1 MVLFLGETSQRERV
15 KTTING
21 TSTYEIDKVY
31 EETVSGS
38 WKVYLDDFAIISF
51 SQESGYRISYLHKDR
66 LGSALTFSDD
76 QGQVVGRRHYD
87 AFGKPRTM
95 GGQQME
101 PGYRPRLA
109 NVMAFGGIENIALTR
124 RGFTDHLHLDELEL
138 IHMNGRVYDYN
149 LGRFMSVDPFV
160 QAPDNSQSLNP
171 YSYLMNNP
179 LAGTDPSGYIGCT
192 ASRIESVCGRLEL
205 NHGGSQ
211 ESLGSPT
218 LAAAG
223 SNGSSTTTSAPPT
236 HSEAVDIN
244 TQEREAIGGPGE
256 VGTSGESAL
265 IAAGQAAADD
275 LGNSSQKASTV
286 AEGCNGIKCRAETY
300 YGYQAALDM
309 TGKCDGCVWFGVA
322 GDMAS
327 LLYKGY
333 DMIPGDFIGNGGW
346 STDSFMN
353 STNAFLF
360 PHNTDNY
367 LSLMRGGSISGLE
380 GLSGKSLDV
389 ALVGFEQ
396 RLVQGQLDKF
406 KSSNPSGYNSMIS
419 GLNSRFRFARQYNI
433 GIPELNKVSHA
444 LNKSF
449 GSKSFDFGNES
460 HRVSLGIA
468 LAKERY

>member
-1 MVLFLGETSQRERV
+1 MVEG
-15 KTTING
+15 NG
-21 TSTYEIDKVY
+21 T
-31 EETVSGS
+31 
-38 WKVYLDDFAIISF
+38 
-51 SQESGYRISYLHKDR
+51 
-66 LGSALTFSDD
+66 LTSLT
-76 QGQVVGRRHYD
+76 QG
-87 AFGKPRTM
+87 APFTP
-95 GGQQME
+95 
-101 PGYRPRLA
+101 
-109 NVMAFGGIENIALTR
+109 
-124 RGFTDHLHLDELEL
+124 RGFTGHEHIDSAKL
-138 IHMNGRVYDYN
+138 IHMNGRGYDYQ
-149 LGRFMSVDPFV
+149 LGRFLSVDPFI
-160 QAPDNSQSLNP
+160 QAPANSQSHNP
-171 YSYLMNNP
+171 YSYIMNNP
-179 LAGTDPSGYIGCT
+179 LAGTDPSGYLW
-192 ASRIESVCGRLEL
+192 CG
-205 NHGGSQ
+205 
-211 ESLGSPT
+211 
-218 LAAAG
+218 AG
-223 SNGSSTTTSAPPT
+223 SLEKAACGNEQKQKRRDAGSVGHRAAETIWINGGPAVTNGARHSPRSAAT
-236 HSEAVDIN
+236 GE
-244 TQEREAIGGPGE
+244 QEREAIGGPGE
-256 VGTSGESAL
+256 GGTSGESTL
-265 IAAGQAAADD
+265 IAAGQAVADS
-275 LGNSSQKASTV
+275 LGNSSQIALTV
-286 AEGCNGIKCRAETY
+286 AEGCSGIKCRAEIY

-367 LSLMRGGSISGLE
+367 LSLMRGGGISGLE
-380 GLSGKSLDV
+380 GISGKSLDV

-406 KSSNPSGYNSMIS
+406 KSSNFSGYNSMIS
-419 GLNSRFRFARQYNI
+419 GLNDRFRFARQYNL